1 MSWGGGH
8 FALLSPA
15 ELRLDLLKRDCSQ
28 SNDLQSTALR
38 STDDD
43 DDDDNEIV
51 SINSVEKKNCVS
63 RSYRRCTTV
72 YLENNY
78 FLMQPTTYLFLVN
91 PNLRP

>member
-43 DDDDNEIV
+43 DDDDDNEIV
-51 SINSVEKKNCVS
+51 SINSVEKKIA
-63 RSYRRCTTV
+63 
-72 YLENNY
+72 
-78 FLMQPTTYLFLVN
+78 FHAPTDVAPQFI
-91 PNLRP
+91 